1 MQYKTTTAT
10 SHARARVVVFNI
22 FNIFRLSKTLSYQ
35 GLSASIV
42 YKINAWVYKI
52 NAWVYKIN
60 VWVYEINISVYKI
73 NCNILKLQNK
83 HRE

>member
-35 GLSASIV
+35 GLSASIDD
-42 YKINAWVYKI
+42 
-52 NAWVYKIN
+52 KIN
-60 VWVYEINISVYKI
+60 VCDDKI
-73 NCNILKLQNK
+73 NVCDDKINVCDDKLNICDDKINSNNLERQNK
-83 HRE
+83 HKG